1 MNLKPQSTMMPT
13 RLENFWAFKLQ
24 NRYVAYEPLETYR
37 LGAKLAESLK
47 ANSPLRSLHIKLLR
61 DDFF

>member
-1 MNLKPQSTMMPT
+1 MNLKPPSTMMPK

-24 NRYVAYEPLETYR
+24 NKCVRFRE
-37 LGAKLAESLK
+37 KLAESLK
-47 ANSPLRSLHIKLLR
+47 ANPPLRCLHIKLPR

>member
-1 MNLKPQSTMMPT
+1 MNLKPPSTMMLK

-24 NRYVAYEPLETYR
+24 NKCVANEPLETYR
-37 LGAKLAESLK
+37 FREKLAESLK
-47 ANSPLRSLHIKLLR
+47 ANPPLRCLHIKLPR